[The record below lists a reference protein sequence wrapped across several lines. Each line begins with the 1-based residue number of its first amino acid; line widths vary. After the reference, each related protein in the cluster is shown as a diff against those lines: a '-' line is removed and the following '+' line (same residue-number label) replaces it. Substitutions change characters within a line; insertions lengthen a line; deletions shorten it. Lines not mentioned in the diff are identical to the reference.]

1 MNGFTLQHCRNGQH
15 IEHGGVCA
23 GADADLIDRHALK
36 LGNGLYVIGAVRTC
50 GKGNELR
57 KIDGIFRVVD
67 GVRVGGKLCKI
78 SFSFF
83 CREECCGDLVS
94 GEDGGGGAE
103 LGAHI
108 GDGGSLRNGE
118 CLYALASVFHDGTDT
133 ALYAE
138 KTENL
143 KNDVLCADIIGKLAC
158 KIDVNDFGHGDA
170 PMGDKNSRD
179 AYTFYGGLRNLV
191 ETLLAK
197 YNREIICFILPLHRL
212 DEELNG
218 RRLIDYVAAIKEIVT
233 EYGIACLDLYNN
245 GLSKPYNEEDDTYFT
260 DGLHPNDLGHSIIAD
275 KICEYLGVATVTEL

>member
-1 MNGFTLQHCRNGQH
+1 MKIAFLGDSITEGVGASLYEKCYVKQVEHKLQCETLNYG
-15 IEHGGVCA
+15 
-23 GADADLIDRHALK
+23 
-36 LGNGLYVIGAVRTC
+36 
-50 GKGNELR
+50 
-57 KIDGIFRVVD
+57 
-67 GVRVGGKLCKI
+67 
-78 SFSFF
+78 
-83 CREECCGDLVS
+83 VS
-94 GEDGGGGAE
+94 GTRIARQSKVNKDFPCMFDWDFQHRAQIMSPDVDKVFVFGG
-103 LGAHI
+103 
-108 GDGGSLRNGE
+108 
-118 CLYALASVFHDGTDT
+118 T
-133 ALYAE
+133 
-138 KTENL
+138 
-143 KNDVLCADIIGKLAC
+143 
-158 KIDVNDFGHGDA
+158 NDFGHGDA